1 MPAENVIFVDFVKGE
16 RLQMNSLPDKTAP
29 AAQPTISPPL
39 KRVSKA
45 ERRRIGGVP
54 ELSGEL
60 FHVPT
65 QIVLDCGLCGGLKS
79 AVYAVHNSLNN
90 GWLGCCRR
98 CADPRRA
105 KGGA

>member
-1 MPAENVIFVDFVKGE
+1 MQTKEGGMPEF
-16 RLQMNSLPDKTAP
+16 
-29 AAQPTISPPL
+29 
-39 KRVSKA
+39 KRVTA
-45 ERRRIGGVP
+45 QERDQLGGVP

-60 FHVPT
+60 FHVPPG
-65 QIVLDCGLCGGLKS
+65 IVLDCGLCGMLQS
-79 AVYAVHNSLNN
+79 AVYAVPNSLNN